1 MQFKEVIGH
10 NEIKT
15 SLIHAVNEGRIS
27 HAQLFLGP
35 EGSGNLAMALAYIQY
50 IYCEDKRED
59 DSCGACSSCKKIEQL
74 THPDLHF
81 SFPFIKVGKD
91 GETSDDFI
99 KKFREAVIKNPFIN
113 LLNWYDYLG
122 NQDKQGIISVKESVS
137 IIKKLS
143 LKSFEGGYKTYIIWM
158 PEKLNTA
165 AASKL
170 LKTIEE
176 PPEKTIILLVA
187 NDSEQILPTILSRT
201 QLVKLA
207 PLRDDEVS
215 DGLIKEFEMEKQL
228 AGNLAAMAEG
238 NYFKARSLALHAGE
252 SNENFI
258 VFRDWMRLCF
268 KKDIKG
274 VSSWVD
280 SVSKIG
286 RSKQKD
292 FLKYALH
299 LIRQC
304 AMLNYGVDDLLTIKG
319 EERVFMQKFAPF
331 VNHENLEDYIA
342 LFNEARNHIDRNA
355 NARIL
360 FTDLSYRLLM
370 ILKSANSKIK
380 KTAS

>member
-10 NEIKT
+10 DEIKT
-15 SLIHAVNEGRIS
+15 SLIHTVNEGRIS

-35 EGSGNLAMALAYIQY
+35 EGSGNLAMALAYIQFV
-50 IYCEDKRED
+50 YCENKGAE
-59 DSCGACSSCKKIEQL
+59 DSCGTCSSCKKIEHL

-91 GETSDDFI
+91 GETSDDYI

-331 VNHENLEDYIA
+331 VNNENLEDYIA

>member
-35 EGSGNLAMALAYIQY
+35 EGSGNLAMALAYVQY
-50 IYCEDKRED
+50 VYCENKGES
-59 DSCGACSSCKKIEQL
+59 DSCGICSSCKKIEQL
-74 THPDLHF
+74 SHPDLHF

-91 GETSDDFI
+91 GETSDDYI
-99 KKFREAVIKNPFIN
+99 KKFREAIIKNPFIN

-122 NQDKQGIISVKESVS
+122 NQDKQGIISVKESVL

-158 PEKLNTA
+158 PEKLNNA

-176 PPEKTIILLVA
+176 PPDKTIIILVA

-207 PLRDDEVS
+207 PLHDNEVAE
-215 DGLIKEFEMEKQL
+215 GLISEFEMEQQL
-228 AGNLAAMAEG
+228 AENLAAMAEG
-238 NYFKARSLALHAGE
+238 NFFKARSLALQSGE

-258 VFRDWMRLCF
+258 VFREWMRLCF

-274 VSSWVD
+274 VSKWVD
-280 SVSKIG
+280 EISKIG
-286 RSKQKD
+286 RAKQKD

-304 AMLNYGVDDLLTIKG
+304 SLLNYGVDDLLTIKG
-319 EERVFMQKFAPF
+319 DERVFMQKFAPF
-331 VNHENLEDYIA
+331 VNHLNLEDYIS

-370 ILKSANSKIK
+370 ILKSANQELK
-380 KTAS
+380 KTNN